1 MKSRGFRHLF
11 PVILMAL
18 GLMAVG
24 LACASSA
31 EQQPTGES
39 VSSMDSMA
47 AAPEVAVQSA
57 PTAIVSANSDTGT
70 NSTAIRSAQ
79 SAGSDGA
86 SVVQGQ
92 ANRQLVIEASLG
104 LEVTDIDARVREI
117 ESIAAGFGGWTES
130 AEVSGDGG
138 LRSARVSV
146 RVPAVKVGDAMIQ
159 FRGLGRVVDEQ
170 VSATDVTEQLVDNDA
185 RLAAWRTQETRLIRL
200 LESAR
205 TVEDI
210 VEIEQRISEVRTD
223 IEVVEA
229 TQRNLA
235 GRVATALVTVQL
247 ALPNRLVSEAPD
259 ATLTL
264 SVGDPSAVADSIRAR
279 VVSLG
284 GYIGNKRE
292 YQQGTSG
299 FVVETA
305 VFVRS
310 TDLKGLMDYAAT
322 LGVPSARNLNSVGDP
337 QAGNAPDAR
346 LLLTIMSNSGVAAEV
361 NLNAVEPADTGRLL
375 RERAESL
382 GGYVERFS
390 ETRRGDDHSVD
401 LVLVVKSSDV
411 RDVLEYATTI
421 ADADNWEFN
430 ATGQQPPDDAPN
442 ARLDVSITSPPDYSP
457 LWIALG
463 VVLALVAVIAG
474 AIYFTGAWRM
484 AVRSQP
490 TLPPPDSDDDNS
502 T

>member
-1 MKSRGFRHLF
+1 MSPTQSLRARVRSLGGYIGRDKLEYQNDRNRIIELTAYVKPSDLES
-11 PVILMAL
+11 LMQYASTL
-18 GLMAVG
+18 GEVG
-24 LACASSA
+24 
-31 EQQPTGES
+31 
-39 VSSMDSMA
+39 
-47 AAPEVAVQSA
+47 
-57 PTAIVSANSDTGT
+57 
-70 NSTAIRSAQ
+70 
-79 SAGSDGA
+79 
-86 SVVQGQ
+86 
-92 ANRQLVIEASLG
+92 NRQLS
-104 LEVTDIDARVREI
+104 
-117 ESIAAGFGGWTES
+117 
-130 AEVSGDGG
+130 
-138 LRSARVSV
+138 SV
-146 RVPAVKVGDAMIQ
+146 GAVPAGDIPNAALQ
-159 FRGLGRVVDEQ
+159 
-170 VSATDVTEQLVDNDA
+170 
-185 RLAAWRTQETRLIRL
+185 RLR
-200 LESAR
+200 
-205 TVEDI
+205 
-210 VEIEQRISEVRTD
+210 
-223 IEVVEA
+223 
-229 TQRNLA
+229 
-235 GRVATALVTVQL
+235 
-247 ALPNRLVSEAPD
+247 
-259 ATLTL
+259 

-299 FVVETA
+299 FVVRDSS
-305 VFVRS
+305 FVRS
-310 TDLKGLMDYAAT
+310 TDLKGADGLRRH

-442 ARLDVSITSPPDYSP
+442 ARLDVVNHELLAGLLPTG
-457 LWIALG
+457 IALG

>member
-1 MKSRGFRHLF
+1 M
-11 PVILMAL
+11 
-18 GLMAVG
+18 
-24 LACASSA
+24 
-31 EQQPTGES
+31 
-39 VSSMDSMA
+39 
-47 AAPEVAVQSA
+47 
-57 PTAIVSANSDTGT
+57 
-70 NSTAIRSAQ
+70 
-79 SAGSDGA
+79 
-86 SVVQGQ
+86 
-92 ANRQLVIEASLG
+92 
-104 LEVTDIDARVREI
+104 
-117 ESIAAGFGGWTES
+117 
-130 AEVSGDGG
+130 
-138 LRSARVSV
+138 
-146 RVPAVKVGDAMIQ
+146 
-159 FRGLGRVVDEQ
+159 
-170 VSATDVTEQLVDNDA
+170 
-185 RLAAWRTQETRLIRL
+185 
-200 LESAR
+200 
-205 TVEDI
+205 EDI